1 MDFQAKRTRG
11 GGNGK
16 GRRAEKHSSPHQP
29 CLPNSSNG
37 TGGSKQMHAPKSN
50 DHGSPAR
57 ELPVTN
63 DGLQIPSQ
71 QLGLKKNYS
80 RDGVVSLSNDGSASS
95 QQSEKVGQGQGNTFL
110 HTNGHDHAP
119 LQAPN
124 APTFPNTES
133 SALELKNP
141 LEPSHLPLPQQSVG
155 QPLPKE
161 EGRVPMR
168 RPDYGG
174 SSGICSIELLA
185 NHFLVK
191 YNEKGVILHYI
202 MDIQREKPTSTY
214 ETVKISKP
222 GLLTIKNKLF
232 KTEPEKFPP
241 SMIAYDGER
250 NLYSAIQLPVGEFRV
265 EVHRQTYIIAIGFNK
280 QLELGRLRDQPIPI
294 EVLQGLNVIVREASI
309 SQRIA
314 WGRSLFSK
322 TINHAFDLGRGITAL
337 EGSKQT
343 LKCTEQGLVLRL
355 EHSVMPF
362 LKPVPVLQFLEKNLG
377 ISFNEN
383 MQLNM
388 HQKLEVERA
397 LWGLQVIVTHR
408 RKQKFTVFGLTGL
421 TAKNIAFKDDRSGKK
436 VRLVEYYRVKHNVKI
451 RFQGLPCL
459 DLSKNQMNYV
469 PMEFCELAE
478 GQKYQ
483 KDGLRREEEKRLRYM
498 ALASPNKR
506 KEMILRMI
514 AAADGPCSGE
524 LAKNF
529 DISVAKDMT
538 QVIGRVLQHP
548 DLRLR
553 NSKGQSRKYRIPKED
568 CQWNL
573 LKNKLLKGQK
583 LDHWAII
590 DFSAT
595 PSHPKQERL
604 HTSTFIHDLV
614 RRCRDLGIQIQERP
628 LFVQNSSMA
637 ALSNYEW
644 LFEELCRA
652 KQSPEG
658 YQVQLL
664 ICTMADRHT
673 GYRSLKLI
681 CETELG
687 IMTQCCLTIH
697 INNNQK
703 RDHYFT
709 NLALKINAKLGGT
722 NVELFDVLPRMN
734 NCPFMFIGADVNHPA
749 SWNTNSPS
757 ISAVVATLDYSQASR
772 YAASV
777 RAQSHRKERIMHLGD
792 MCKELTEMY
801 ARLNGVKPEKI
812 IYFRDGV
819 SDGQFNM
826 VLNEELPHL
835 KAAIESDHYSPTIT
849 VVVAQKR
856 HHTRLFPKDNEKP
869 WNTTTGNVPPGTVV
883 DTGIVDQSTF
893 NFYLCSHY
901 GSRGTSK
908 PTHYYVLH
916 DDHGFTSDELQRL
929 IYNLCFT
936 FARSTKPVSLVPP
949 VYYADLMAYR
959 GRLYYEGLSNLRSP
973 ASTISSTSPVSSPFS
988 SLSSVPASFDHV
1000 ILPKLHRNVED
1011 KMVFL

>member
-1 MDFQAKRTRG
+1 MDSQARRTKG
-11 GGNGK
+11 GK
-16 GRRAEKHSSPHQP
+16 GRGGTEKNSSPHKP
-29 CLPNSSNG
+29 CSLNSSNG
-37 TGGSKQMHAPKSN
+37 TGGSKQMQAPKSN
-50 DHGSPAR
+50 GNGSPVR
-57 ELPVTN
+57 ELPLTN
-63 DGLQIPSQ
+63 HGLQIPSQ
-71 QLGLKKNYS
+71 QLDMKTNYS
-80 RDGVVSLSNDGSASS
+80 HDGIVSSSNDGSASS
-95 QQSEKVGQGQGNTFL
+95 QQSEEVDQGQGNA
-110 HTNGHDHAP
+110 HTNGHGHAR
-119 LQAPN
+119 LQAPH

-133 SALELKNP
+133 SALGLNNP
-141 LEPSHLPLPQQSVG
+141 LEPSPQQSLG
-155 QPLPKE
+155 QPLPR
-161 EGRVPMR
+161 EGKVPMR

-191 YNEKGVILHYI
+191 YNEEGVILHYI
-202 MDIQREKPTSTY
+202 MDIRCEKPTSAN
-214 ETVKISKP
+214 ETVNISKP

-265 EVHRQTYIIAIGFNK
+265 EVQCQKYTIAIGFNK
-280 QLELGRLRDQPIPI
+280 QLELGRLRDQPIPK

-362 LKPVPVLQFLEKNLG
+362 FKPLPVLQFLEKNLG
-377 ISFNEN
+377 ISFKEN
-383 MQLNM
+383 MQLNK
-388 HQKLEVERA
+388 HQKLAVESA
-397 LWGLQVIVTHR
+397 LRGLQVIVTHR
-408 RKQKFTVFGLTGL
+408 RKQKFTVFGLTSSI
-421 TAKNIAFKDDRSGKK
+421 AKNIAFKDDRSGKK
-436 VRLVEYYRVKHNVKI
+436 VRLVEYYRVKHNVQI

-478 GQKYQ
+478 GQRYQ

-498 ALASPNKR
+498 ALASPNNR

-514 AAADGPCSGE
+514 AAADGPCSGQ
-524 LAKNF
+524 LTKNF

-538 QVIGRVLQHP
+538 QVRGRVLQHP

-553 NSKGQSRKYRIPKED
+553 NSKGQSCKFRIQKED

-614 RRCRDLGIQIQERP
+614 RRCCDLGIQIQERP

-637 ALSNYEW
+637 VLSNYEW
-644 LFEELCRA
+644 LFEELYRA

-703 RDHYFT
+703 DQYFT

-722 NVELFDVLPRMN
+722 NVELFDVLPKMN

-757 ISAVVATLDYSQASR
+757 ISAVVATLNCSQASR
-772 YAASV
+772 YAASI
-777 RAQSHRKERIMHLGD
+777 RAQSHRKERIIHLGD
-792 MCKELTEMY
+792 MCKELIEMY

-826 VLNEELPHL
+826 VLNEELQHL

-869 WNTTTGNVPPGTVV
+869 RNTTTSGNVPPGTVV
-883 DTGIVDQSTF
+883 DTVIVDQSIF

-916 DDHGFTSDELQRL
+916 DDHGFRSDELQRL

-973 ASTISSTSPVSSPFS
+973 ASTTSSTSSMSSPFS
-988 SLSSVPASFDHV
+988 SLSSAPASFDHV